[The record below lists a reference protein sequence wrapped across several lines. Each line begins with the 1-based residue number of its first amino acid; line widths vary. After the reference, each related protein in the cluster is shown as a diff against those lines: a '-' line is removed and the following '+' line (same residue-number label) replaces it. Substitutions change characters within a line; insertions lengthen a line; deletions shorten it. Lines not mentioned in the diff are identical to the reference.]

1 MGNIGNRIGI
11 ADTNNILDIVDLNK
25 NYGDFTLKNL
35 TFSIPKGSIMG
46 LIGENG
52 AGKTTTIKLILNL
65 IKRDRGKIKV
75 FGLDNIEN
83 EMTIKK
89 RLGVVLDEGGFY
101 EELNPANISKI
112 MKNIRTDWDESLF
125 CDYLAK
131 FKITEKKKIKDFSK
145 GMKMKL
151 SIALAFSHEPDFII
165 LDEPT
170 SGLDPVI
177 RNEILD
183 IFLDFIQ
190 DEEKSI
196 LFSTH
201 ITSDLDK
208 IADYITFIHNG
219 EMVFSKDKD
228 ELENSYGIIKCGLED
243 FQKIDKAVIAGYRKN
258 RFGYQV
264 LISNKEEAEIK
275 YKDMALDRANLE
287 DIMLF
292 HIKNEG
298 GQGQ

>member
-1 MGNIGNRIGI
+1 MSDTGNILEIR
-11 ADTNNILDIVDLNK
+11 DLNK
-25 NYGDFTLKNL
+25 TYVDHENDDDFALKNL
-35 TFSIPKGSIMG
+35 TFDIPKGSIMG

-65 IKRDRGKIKV
+65 IKRDSGNIKV

-83 EMTIKK
+83 EMAIKK
-89 RLGVVLDEGGFY
+89 RIGVVLDEGGFY
-101 EELNPANISKI
+101 EELSPVNISRI
-112 MKNIRTDWDESLF
+112 MKNIHIGWDESLF
-125 CDYLAK
+125 QSYLAK
-131 FKITEKKKIKDFSK
+131 FKIIGNKKLKDFSK

-151 SIALAFSHEPDFII
+151 SLALAFSHKPDFLI

-177 RNEILD
+177 RSEVLD
-183 IFLDFIQ
+183 LFLDFIQ

-201 ITSDLDK
+201 ITGDLDK

-219 EMVFSKDKD
+219 EMVFSKDAD
-228 ELENSYGIIKCGLED
+228 ELHGGYGIIKCGIND
-243 FQKIDKAVIAGYRKN
+243 FQRIDSANIAGYRKN
-258 RFGYQV
+258 KFGYEV

-275 YKDMALDRANLE
+275 YKDMVLDSANLE

-292 HIKNEG
+292 HVKNEG
-298 GQGQ
+298 ERQ